1 MSHAGGLLFH
11 LARSRKKAIDSI
23 TSCFS
28 LPKKK
33 NNIFVTKMVIYG
45 DRQIETHQ
53 TQYFEGMADKRDR
66 LTIDISDLRERI
78 ERLQEKN
85 PFLAEMSF
93 GRAIRFL
100 LRRGIEQQERED
112 GIVPSKSDRADE

>member
-1 MSHAGGLLFH
+1 M
-11 LARSRKKAIDSI
+11 
-23 TSCFS
+23 
-28 LPKKK
+28 
-33 NNIFVTKMVIYG
+33 FVTKMVSYG
-45 DRQIETHQ
+45 DKQIETRQ

-78 ERLQEKN
+78 ERLQETN

-112 GIVPSKSDRADE
+112 DISPLESDRTDQ

>member
-1 MSHAGGLLFH
+1 
-11 LARSRKKAIDSI
+11 
-23 TSCFS
+23 
-28 LPKKK
+28 
-33 NNIFVTKMVIYG
+33 MVICG
-45 DRQIETHQ
+45 DKQTETRQ
-53 TQYFEGMADKRDR
+53 TQYFEKMADKRDR
-66 LTIDISDLRERI
+66 LTIDIADLRERI

-112 GIVPSKSDRADE
+112 GIAPSKSDRSDE